1 MPLLGS
7 AWRVSCQYDA
17 EEEQIAR
24 GRAVDIVRTLPHF
37 ASGGPG
43 TGRLNVRGQ
52 LYERVWFALG
62 LLEMAVAARPSA
74 STASHSPAALHFRPH
89 TKPCGNP
96 ARFGGVAASRLHSP
110 VFLGCCLLRPQKFG
124 AIHSG
129 FPARCQ
135 PPPGCEAAM
144 PLLAGTVLPNVS
156 CLCTRVSRFAPARQ
170 AP

>member
-96 ARFGGVAASRLHSP
+96 ARFGGVAASTLHSP
-110 VFLGCCLLRPQKFG
+110 VSWAAGCSGLRS
-124 AIHSG
+124 SG
-129 FPARCQ
+129 RFTAASQPAANR
-135 PPPGCEAAM
+135 
-144 PLLAGTVLPNVS
+144 
-156 CLCTRVSRFAPARQ
+156 RQ
-170 AP
+170 AAKLRCLS